1 MANSANPYLDI
12 AKAYEE
18 GARRNL
24 ASQEAVLANQL
35 AASKNATNASYDSS
49 AAGNYANYVKQQNAL
64 PEQLARQGVT
74 GGASETALTRMAN
87 NYALNQGNNEASRNS
102 ALGQLQTSYDTNLAN
117 LRQAVEENI
126 LNNNMSLQ
134 QNEVQYQDTLAQR
147 AAEEARYR
155 EEVERNQRWR
165 DEDRAT
171 AEADKQYERS
181 WAKLQYKDNQKAKML
196 EEYAAGLARYGNVDT
211 LKAMAK
217 KLKKTKGWS
226 KDPYIYGKVQAINAR
241 IGELNAGASGG
252 GGGGGRSYGGRSY
265 GGGGYSY
272 GGSGGS
278 SGSSG
283 GGSGSGGGT
292 SASILAQIA
301 QDALKSAKSSKKKSS
316 KKTKSGGGR
325 ATKQTR

>member
-165 DEDRAT
+165 DEDQAI

-196 EEYAAGLARYGNVDT
+196 EEFAAGLARYNDVDS
-211 LKAMAK
+211 LNKMAK
-217 KLKKTKGWS
+217 KLKAKKGWT
-226 KDPYIYGKVQAINAR
+226 KDPYTYGRVQAIYAR
-241 IGELNAGASGG
+241 IGELGGSGGSG

-265 GGGGYSY
+265 GGGGYS
-272 GGSGGS
+272 S
-278 SGSSG
+278 SSG
-283 GGSGSGGGT
+283 GDNGGGT
-292 SASILAQIA
+292 TQSESILTQIA
-301 QDALKSAKSSKKKSS
+301 RDALKNATSSKKKSS